1 MAQRATN
8 CLLKEVDINIHQPS
22 RQSAKSMDGTDHEEE
37 ERAMAK
43 DQNNVNVCVCF
54 GNGRPIQT
62 KHTHIHTDTQRMNIY
77 YHRIF

>member
-37 ERAMAK
+37 KSAMAK
-43 DQNNVNVCVCF
+43 DQNNVNVCVSVF
-54 GNGRPIQT
+54 WKWQANT
-62 KHTHIHTDTQRMNIY
+62 DEDTHTDTQRMNIY

>member
-37 ERAMAK
+37 KRAMAK
-43 DQNNVNVCVCF
+43 DQNNVNVYVCVCVF
-54 GNGRPIQT
+54 WKWQANT
-62 KHTHIHTDTQRMNIY
+62 DENTHTYTLIHKE
-77 YHRIF
+77 